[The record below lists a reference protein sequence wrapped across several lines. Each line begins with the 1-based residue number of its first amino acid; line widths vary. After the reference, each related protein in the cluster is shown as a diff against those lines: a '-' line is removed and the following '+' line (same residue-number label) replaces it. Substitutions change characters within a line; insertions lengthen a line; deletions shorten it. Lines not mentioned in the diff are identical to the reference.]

1 MSSGAL
7 RSVVVQRWLNARW
20 TEVCEAGNMRWT
32 EFLLLG
38 GVEVRTDGTR
48 LPLGP
53 AQSGKA
59 LSILAVLLR
68 TPGVPVSAD
77 ALTERVWGERPTG
90 PATRYKYIGWL
101 RSALAPCGV
110 PLRHGPAGYVL
121 DVAPEQVDLHRF
133 RAMAADAREAHR
145 RGRLGEATRLLDAGM
160 SLWRGPALADLSGS
174 WIDLYRAQLNQE
186 RRDAAVQRAKAALAL
201 RCPTEILVR
210 LAEWETEWPT
220 DEAIISLRMLAL
232 YRCGQLGSALSCY
245 RRAESRIR
253 AILGTASSSS
263 LRTLHDRIRAQD
275 PLLTACSAFT
285 DAGGLA

>member
-1 MSSGAL
+1 
-7 RSVVVQRWLNARW
+7 
-20 TEVCEAGNMRWT
+20 MRRT

-38 GVEVRTDGTR
+38 GVEVWTDGTR

-68 TPGVPVSAD
+68 TPGAPVSSN
-77 ALTERVWGERPTG
+77 ALTERVWGERPTA

-101 RSALAPCGV
+101 RSALAPCGI
-110 PLRHGPAGYVL
+110 PLRHGSAGYVL

-133 RAMAADAREAHR
+133 RAMAAGAREAHR
-145 RGRLGEATRLLDAGM
+145 RGQLREVTSLLDAAL

-174 WIDLYRAQLNQE
+174 WIDLYRDQLDQE
-186 RRDAAVQRAKAALAL
+186 RRNAAVQRATAALAL
-201 RCPTEILVR
+201 RCPLEILIR
-210 LAEWETEWPT
+210 LAEWEAEWPT

-253 AILGTASSSS
+253 AILGAAPTIS

-275 PLLTACSAFT
+275 PLLTDSALGRPGE
-285 DAGGLA
+285 ALRSVPI